1 MADNELILLRSA
13 SFEQIFIMSLTD
25 KNPNIW
31 REPDQLRVQSK
42 IRGPLL
48 DQYVWNL
55 YELANSTSTKFID
68 NFGIIPSSDEN
79 WNVVFAE
86 SFKDDVGSKFITT
99 IDTFNPVSTFT
110 NPNSSSLTSETKLE
124 FFPIITSNPEVTT
137 TNASNRTIYN
147 CCVYPAYPVV
157 FTSSIAS
164 NTHYGPVFASTISI
178 SINEKQPVRM
188 DLSFRGGKSLKPEK
202 KEQVELTIDNYYRT
216 LSFYD
221 FSYAYQVFNTEEDF
235 LNFYKNSTAQS
246 RNTAERIINIQ
257 LDIENKYVF
266 TSTARNLN
274 KTSFNSIEQ
283 GPKFIQLNE
292 RTVSGS
298 ITYIS
303 DSSDFVVPN
312 STALTLHF
320 GDIFY
325 FPMEKIYWQK
335 HTVDVTAAKN
345 YTHTFKFV
353 AVAVDSAVSNGFKPS
368 TKNMYVSEFK
378 VPTPGA

>member
-25 KNPNIW
+25 KNPTIW

-48 DQYVWNL
+48 DQYVWNI
-55 YELANSTSTKFID
+55 YDLANSTSTNFID
-68 NFGIIPSSDEN
+68 NFGIIPADDEN

-86 SFKDDVGSKFITT
+86 SFKDNVGSNYITAV
-99 IDTFNPVSTFT
+99 DTFNPVATFT
-110 NPNSSSLTSETKLE
+110 NPNSSYLVSDTRLE

-137 TNASNRTIYN
+137 TNAANRTIYN
-147 CCVYPAYPVV
+147 CCVYPAYPVA
-157 FTSSIAS
+157 FTSTIAS
-164 NTHYGPVFASTISI
+164 NTHYGPVFASKISI
-178 SINEKQPVRM
+178 SINEKQPVRF
-188 DLSFRGGKSLKPEK
+188 DLSFRGGKSLKPDK
-202 KEQVELTIDNYYRT
+202 KEQVALTENDYYRT

-221 FSYAYQVFNTEEDF
+221 FAYAYQVFDTEEEF
-235 LNFYKNSTAQS
+235 INFYKNSTAQS
-246 RNTAERIINIQ
+246 RSTAERIIDVR
-257 LDIENKYVF
+257 LDIENRYEF

-274 KTSFNSIEQ
+274 KTSFNTIEQ
-283 GPKFIQLNE
+283 GPKFIQMNK
-292 RTVSGS
+292 RSVSGS

-303 DSSDFVVPN
+303 DSPDFVVPN
-312 STALTLHF
+312 SKALTFHF

-325 FPMEKIYWQK
+325 FPMEKVYWQK

-345 YTHTFKFV
+345 YTHTFNFI
-353 AVAVDSAVSNGFKPS
+353 AVAVDLAVSNGFKSS
-368 TKNMYVSEFK
+368 TRNMYVSEFK

>member
-25 KNPNIW
+25 KNPTIW

-48 DQYVWNL
+48 DQYVWNI
-55 YELANSTSTKFID
+55 YDLANSTSTNFID
-68 NFGIIPSSDEN
+68 NFGIIPADDEN

-86 SFKDDVGSKFITT
+86 SFKDSVGTSYITAV
-99 IDTFNPVSTFT
+99 DTFNPVATFT
-110 NPNSSSLTSETKLE
+110 NPNSSYLVSDTRLE

-137 TNASNRTIYN
+137 TNAANRTIYN
-147 CCVYPAYPVV
+147 CCVYPAYPVA
-157 FTSSIAS
+157 FTSTIAS
-164 NTHYGPVFASTISI
+164 NTHYGPVFASKISI
-178 SINEKQPVRM
+178 SINEKQPVRF
-188 DLSFRGGKSLKPEK
+188 DLSFRGGKSLKPDK
-202 KEQVELTIDNYYRT
+202 KEQVALTENDYYRT

-221 FSYAYQVFNTEEDF
+221 FAYAYQVFDTEEEF
-235 LNFYKNSTAQS
+235 INFYKNSTAQS
-246 RNTAERIINIQ
+246 RSTAERIIDVR
-257 LDIENKYVF
+257 LDIENRYEF

-274 KTSFNSIEQ
+274 KTSFNTIEQ
-283 GPKFIQLNE
+283 GPKFIQMNK
-292 RTVSGS
+292 RSVSGS

-303 DSSDFVVPN
+303 DSPDFVVPN
-312 STALTLHF
+312 SKALTFHF

-325 FPMEKIYWQK
+325 FPMEKVYWQK

-345 YTHTFKFV
+345 YTHTFNFI
-353 AVAVDSAVSNGFKPS
+353 AVAVDLAVSNGFKSS
-368 TKNMYVSEFK
+368 TRNMYVSEFK

>member
-55 YELANSTSTKFID
+55 YDLANSTATKFID
-68 NFGIIPSSDEN
+68 NFGIIPSDDEN
-79 WNVVFAE
+79 WHVVFVE
-86 SFKDDVGSKFITT
+86 SFQDDVGANYIST
-99 IDTFNPVSTFT
+99 IDTFNPVSTFAHPT
-110 NPNSSSLTSETKLE
+110 SSNLISGTRLE
-124 FFPIITSNPEVTT
+124 IYPIITSNPEVTT

-157 FTSSIAS
+157 FTSSVAS
-164 NTHYGPVFASTISI
+164 NTHYGPAFAKKVSI
-178 SINEKQPVRM
+178 SINEKQPVKM
-188 DLSFRGGKSLKPEK
+188 SLDFGGGKSLKPDK
-202 KEQVELTIDNYYRT
+202 KEKVSLTEDNYYRT

-221 FSYAYQVFNTEEDF
+221 FAYAYQIFDTEEEF
-235 LNFYKNSTAQS
+235 LNFYKNSTAKS
-246 RNTAERIINIQ
+246 RSTAERIIDVRLEIDNR
-257 LDIENKYVF
+257 YVF
-266 TSTARNLN
+266 TSTARNLS
-274 KTSFNSIEQ
+274 KSSFNSIEQ

-292 RTVSGS
+292 RNVFGS

-303 DSSDFVVPN
+303 DSPDFVVPN

-335 HTVDVTAAKN
+335 HKVDITAAKN
-345 YTHTFKFV
+345 YTHTFNFI
-353 AVAVDSAVSNGFKPS
+353 AVAVDLAVSNGFKSS

>member
-42 IRGPLL
+42 IRGPIL

-55 YELANSTSTKFID
+55 YDLANSTSTKFVD
-68 NFGIIPSSDEN
+68 NFGIIPADDEN
-79 WNVVFAE
+79 WHVIFAE
-86 SFKDDVGSKFITT
+86 SFKDDVGSKYISTV
-99 IDTFNPVSTFT
+99 DTFNPVSTFAHPT
-110 NPNSSSLTSETKLE
+110 SSSLGSDTRLE
-124 FFPIITSNPEVTT
+124 FYPIITSNPEVTT

-157 FTSSIAS
+157 FTSTIAS
-164 NTHYGPVFASTISI
+164 NTHYGPVFAREISI
-178 SINEKQPVRM
+178 SINEKQPVRL
-188 DLSFRGGKSLKPEK
+188 DLTFTGGKSLKPDK
-202 KEQVELTIDNYYRT
+202 KEKTSLTIDNYYRT

-221 FSYAYQVFNTEEDF
+221 FAYAYQVFDTEENF
-235 LNFYKNSTAQS
+235 LNFYKNSTAKS
-246 RNTAERIINIQ
+246 RSTAERIIDVRLSIN
-257 LDIENKYVF
+257 NTYVR
-266 TSTARNLN
+266 TATARNLS
-274 KTSFNSIEQ
+274 KTSFNTIEQ

-298 ITYIS
+298 ITYIT
-303 DSSDFVVPN
+303 DSPDFVVPN
-312 STALTLHF
+312 STALTFHF

-325 FPMEKIYWQK
+325 FPMEKVYWQK

-345 YTHTFKFV
+345 YTHTFNFI
-353 AVAVDSAVSNGFKPS
+353 AVAVELAVSNGFKSS

>member
-25 KNPNIW
+25 KNPTIW

-48 DQYVWNL
+48 DQYVWNI
-55 YELANSTSTKFID
+55 YDLANSTSTNFID
-68 NFGIIPSSDEN
+68 NFGIIPADDEN
-79 WNVVFAE
+79 WHVVFAE
-86 SFKDDVGSKFITT
+86 SFKDNVGSNYITAV
-99 IDTFNPVSTFT
+99 DTFNPVATFT
-110 NPNSSSLTSETKLE
+110 NPNSSSLVSDTRLE

-137 TNASNRTIYN
+137 TNAANRTIYN
-147 CCVYPAYPVV
+147 CCVYPAYPVA
-157 FTSSIAS
+157 FTSTIAS
-164 NTHYGPVFASTISI
+164 NTHYGPVFASKISI
-178 SINEKQPVRM
+178 SINEKQPVRF
-188 DLSFRGGKSLKPEK
+188 DLSFRGGKSLKPDK
-202 KEQVELTIDNYYRT
+202 KEQVALTENDYYRT

-221 FSYAYQVFNTEEDF
+221 FAYAYQVFDTEEEF
-235 LNFYKNSTAQS
+235 INFYKNSTAQS
-246 RNTAERIINIQ
+246 RSTAERIIDVR
-257 LDIENKYVF
+257 LDIENRYEF

-274 KTSFNSIEQ
+274 KASFNTIEQ
-283 GPKFIQLNE
+283 GPKFIQMNK
-292 RTVSGS
+292 RSVSGS

-303 DSSDFVVPN
+303 DSPDFVVPN
-312 STALTLHF
+312 SKALTFHF

-325 FPMEKIYWQK
+325 FPMEKVYWQK

-345 YTHTFKFV
+345 YTHTFNFI
-353 AVAVDSAVSNGFKPS
+353 AVAVDLAVSNGFKSS

>member
-1 MADNELILLRSA
+1 MANNELILLRSA

-55 YELANSTSTKFID
+55 YDLANSTSTKFID
-68 NFGIIPSSDEN
+68 NFGIIPADDEN
-79 WNVVFAE
+79 WHVVFAE
-86 SFKDDVGSKFITT
+86 SFKDDVGAQYISSV
-99 IDTFNPVSTFT
+99 DTFNPVSTFT
-110 NPNSSSLTSETKLE
+110 HPNSAKLVTIPRLE
-124 FFPIITSNPEVTT
+124 FFPIITSNTEVTT
-137 TNASNRTIYN
+137 TNASNKIVYN

-157 FTSSIAS
+157 FASSIAS
-164 NTHYGPVFASTISI
+164 NTHYGPVFANKISI
-178 SINEKQPVRM
+178 SINEKQPVRIGL
-188 DLSFRGGKSLKPEK
+188 DFVGGKSLKPDR
-202 KEQVELTIDNYYRT
+202 KEQVALTANDYYRT

-221 FSYAYQVFNTEEDF
+221 FSYAYQVFDTEADF
-235 LNFYKNSTAQS
+235 LDFYKNSTAQS
-246 RNTAERIINIQ
+246 RSTAERIIDVKLEI
-257 LDIENKYVF
+257 DNKYEF
-266 TSTARNLN
+266 TATARNLN

-283 GPKFIQLNE
+283 GPKFIQLRE
-292 RTVSGS
+292 RSVFGS

-303 DSSDFVVPN
+303 DSPDFVVPN
-312 STALTLHF
+312 SNALTLHF

-325 FPMEKIYWQK
+325 FPMEKVYWQK
-335 HTVDVTAAKN
+335 HKVDVTAAKN
-345 YTHTFKFV
+345 YTHTFEFI
-353 AVAVDSAVSNGFKPS
+353 AVAVDLAVSNGFKSS

>member
-25 KNPNIW
+25 KNPTIW
-31 REPDQLRVQSK
+31 RDPDQLRVQSK

-48 DQYVWNL
+48 DQYVWNI
-55 YELANSTSTKFID
+55 YDLANSTSTNFID
-68 NFGIIPSSDEN
+68 NFGIIPADDEN
-79 WNVVFAE
+79 WHVVFAE
-86 SFKDDVGSKFITT
+86 SFKDNVGSNYITAV
-99 IDTFNPVSTFT
+99 DTFNPVATFT
-110 NPNSSSLTSETKLE
+110 NPNSSSLVSDTRLE

-137 TNASNRTIYN
+137 TNDANRTIYN

-157 FTSSIAS
+157 FTSTIAS
-164 NTHYGPVFASTISI
+164 NTHYGPAFASKISI
-178 SINEKQPVRM
+178 SINEKQPVRF
-188 DLSFRGGKSLKPEK
+188 DLSFRGGKSLKPDK
-202 KEQVELTIDNYYRT
+202 KEQVALTENDYYRT

-221 FSYAYQVFNTEEDF
+221 FAYAYQVFDTEEEF
-235 LNFYKNSTAQS
+235 INFYKNSTAQS
-246 RNTAERIINIQ
+246 RSTAERIIDVR
-257 LDIENKYVF
+257 LDIENRYEF

-274 KTSFNSIEQ
+274 KTSFNTIEQ
-283 GPKFIQLNE
+283 GPKFIQMNK
-292 RTVSGS
+292 RSVSGS

-303 DSSDFVVPN
+303 DSPDFVVPN
-312 STALTLHF
+312 SKALTFHF

-325 FPMEKIYWQK
+325 FPMEKVYWQK

-345 YTHTFKFV
+345 YTHTFNFI
-353 AVAVDSAVSNGFKPS
+353 AVAVDLAVSNGFKSS

>member
-25 KNPNIW
+25 KNPTIW

-48 DQYVWNL
+48 DQYVWNI
-55 YELANSTSTKFID
+55 YDLANSTSTNFID
-68 NFGIIPSSDEN
+68 NFGIIPADDEN
-79 WNVVFAE
+79 WHVVFAE
-86 SFKDDVGSKFITT
+86 SFKDNVGSNYITAV
-99 IDTFNPVSTFT
+99 DTFNPVATFT
-110 NPNSSSLTSETKLE
+110 NPNSSNLVSDTRLE

-137 TNASNRTIYN
+137 TNAANRTIYN
-147 CCVYPAYPVV
+147 CCVYPAYPVA
-157 FTSSIAS
+157 FTSTIAS
-164 NTHYGPVFASTISI
+164 NTHYGPVFASKISI
-178 SINEKQPVRM
+178 SINEKQPVRF
-188 DLSFRGGKSLKPEK
+188 DLSFRGGKSLKPDK
-202 KEQVELTIDNYYRT
+202 KEQVALTENDYYRT

-221 FSYAYQVFNTEEDF
+221 FAYAYQVFDTEEEF
-235 LNFYKNSTAQS
+235 INFYKNSTAQS
-246 RNTAERIINIQ
+246 RSTAERIIDVR
-257 LDIENKYVF
+257 LDIENRYEF

-274 KTSFNSIEQ
+274 KTSFNTIEQ
-283 GPKFIQLNE
+283 GPKFIQMNK
-292 RTVSGS
+292 RSVSGS

-303 DSSDFVVPN
+303 DSPDFVVPN
-312 STALTLHF
+312 SKALTFHF

-325 FPMEKIYWQK
+325 FPMEKVYWQK

-345 YTHTFKFV
+345 YTHTFNFI
-353 AVAVDSAVSNGFKPS
+353 AVAVDLAVSNGFKSS